1 MSGGCKGALSRELPS
16 PATRLRDTL
25 GAREPTNGADHR
37 TSASIELVPY
47 DEVSGQGIEDML
59 HRIPLTERV
68 AEAVGWR
75 PTRDLEQIFAD
86 VIAGIRDAPSQLAES
101 A

>member
-1 MSGGCKGALSRELPS
+1 
-16 PATRLRDTL
+16 
-25 GAREPTNGADHR
+25 
-37 TSASIELVPY
+37 
-47 DEVSGQGIEDML
+47 ML
-59 HRIPLTERV
+59 PLTEKV

-101 A
+101 V